1 MADMEAIYAWTETAP
16 DGYEGVIA
24 VINGGKAKGFNLLLQ
39 HRDKGIAMRF
49 RDLAKGH
56 AKASGHKVRL
66 VKFIRSETVEEL

>member
-1 MADMEAIYAWTETAP
+1 MADMEAIYAWTETDP
-16 DGYEGVIA
+16 NGYEGVIA

-56 AKASGHKVRL
+56 AKVTGHKVRL
-66 VKFIRSETVEEL
+66 VRFVRAKVEEEL